1 MSARP
6 PKSVK
11 RKASVIAAT
20 NAPTM
25 THGLNRPQRVFV
37 LSMMLPMNGSTNSS
51 AMRSTRMIVV
61 TMPIMY
67 WSWLALPELNR
78 LLVTKIMK
86 YVASIA

>member
-1 MSARP
+1 
-6 PKSVK
+6 
-11 RKASVIAAT
+11 
-20 NAPTM
+20 
-25 THGLNRPQRVFV
+25 
-37 LSMMLPMNGSTNSS
+37 
-51 AMRSTRMIVV
+51 MRSTRMIVV